1 MMNLSRLK
9 NQLVARA
16 ATRFPTLAKKFTDS
30 YTPRANAGSIPWA
43 QPSVPL
49 AQAKLALI
57 TTAGIH
63 HRHQIPFDMNDSDG
77 DPSYR
82 ELDSATLFDDFVI
95 THDYYNHSNADKDPN
110 IILPLDRLKELVD
123 EKILGS
129 SARAHY
135 SFMGH
140 IDGPH
145 IDTLIYQ
152 TAVEVARKLRAQN
165 VDIALL
171 TPG

>member
-1 MMNLSRLK
+1 MITIARIK
-9 NQLVARA
+9 NQLLARA
-16 ATRFPTLAKKFTDS
+16 ATRFPSLAKTFTDS
-30 YTPRANAGSIPWA
+30 YTPRTSDGDIPWA
-43 QPSVPL
+43 PLTVPVH
-49 AQAKLALI
+49 QAKLALI

-63 HRHQIPFDMNDSDG
+63 HRHQIPFDMIDSNG

-82 ELDSATLFDDFVI
+82 ELNAATLFDDFVI
-95 THDYYNHSNADKDPN
+95 THDYYNHNDADKDPN
-110 IILPLDRLKELVD
+110 IILPLDRLNELVD

-129 SARAHY
+129 IAASHY

-145 IDTLIYQ
+145 IDTLINR
-152 TAVEVARKLRAQN
+152 TAVEIAQKLRAEK

>member
-1 MMNLSRLK
+1 MTTLTRLK
-9 NQLVARA
+9 NQLLARG
-16 ATRFPTLAKKFTDS
+16 ATRFPALAKMFTDS
-30 YTPRANAGSIPWA
+30 YTPRTSDGRIPWVPPA
-43 QPSVPL
+43 VPL

-63 HRHQIPFDMNDSDG
+63 HRHQTPFDMGDSDG
-77 DPSYR
+77 DPSCR
-82 ELDSATLFDDFVI
+82 ELNTATLFDDFVI
-95 THDYYNHSNADKDPN
+95 THDYYNHSDADKDPN

-123 EKILGS
+123 EKVLGS
-129 SARAHY
+129 IAATHY

-145 IDTLIYQ
+145 IDTLINR
-152 TAVEVARKLRAQN
+152 TAMEITHKLRAEK

>member
-1 MMNLSRLK
+1 MQLSRLR
-9 NQLVARA
+9 NQLLARL
-16 ATRFPTLAKKFTDS
+16 ATRFPALAKKFTDS
-30 YTPRANAGSIPWA
+30 YKPRASEGGIPWTP
-43 QPSVPL
+43 PSVPL
-49 AQAKLALI
+49 HQAKLALI

-63 HRHQIPFDMNDSDG
+63 HRHQTPFDMVDSDG

-82 ELDSATLFDDFVI
+82 ELDTATLFDDFVI
-95 THDYYNHSNADKDPN
+95 THDYYNHSDADKDPN

-123 EKILGS
+123 EDILGS
-129 SARAHY
+129 IAATHY

-145 IDTLIYQ
+145 IDTLINR
-152 TAVEVARKLRAQN
+152 TAVEIAQKLRADN

>member
-1 MMNLSRLK
+1 MQLSRLK
-9 NQLVARA
+9 NQLLARA
-16 ATRFPTLAKKFTDS
+16 STRFPTLAKKFTDS
-30 YTPRANAGSIPWA
+30 YTPPASDGGIPWTP
-43 QPSVPL
+43 PSAPL
-49 AQAKLALI
+49 TQAKLALI

-63 HRHQIPFDMNDSDG
+63 HRHQTPFDMVDTDG

-82 ELDSATLFDDFVI
+82 ELDAATLFDDFVI
-95 THDYYNHSNADKDPN
+95 THDYYDHSDAGKDPN

-123 EKILGS
+123 EKIIGS
-129 SARAHY
+129 IATTHY

-140 IDGPH
+140 IVGPH
-145 IDTLIYQ
+145 INTLVHQ
-152 TAVEVARKLRAQN
+152 SAVEVVHKLRAEQ

>member
-1 MMNLSRLK
+1 MTLSRLK
-9 NQLVARA
+9 NQLLARA
-16 ATRFPTLAKKFTDS
+16 ATRFPVLAKKFTDS
-30 YTPRANAGSIPWA
+30 YTPRTSEGDIPWA
-43 QPSVPL
+43 VP
-49 AQAKLALI
+49 AVPVRQARLALI

-63 HRHQIPFDMNDSDG
+63 HRHQTPFDMVDANG

-82 ELDSATLFDDFVI
+82 ELKAATLFDDFVI
-95 THDYYNHSNADKDPN
+95 THDYYNHSDADKDPN

-123 EKILGS
+123 EKLLGS
-129 SARAHY
+129 IAATHY

-145 IDTLIYQ
+145 IDTLINRS
-152 TAVEVARKLRAQN
+152 AVEITDKLKAER

>member
-1 MMNLSRLK
+1 MITLSRLK
-9 NQLVARA
+9 NQLLARA
-16 ATRFPTLAKKFTDS
+16 ATRFPILARKFTDS
-30 YTPRANAGSIPWA
+30 YTPRASAGRVPWA
-43 QPSVPL
+43 PPAVPL
-49 AQAKLALI
+49 AQATLALI

-63 HRHQIPFDMNDSDG
+63 HRQQPPFDMSDSDG

-95 THDYYNHSNADKDPN
+95 THDYYNHSSADKDPN

-123 EKILGS
+123 EQILGS
-129 SARAHY
+129 SARTHY

-145 IDTLIYQ
+145 IDTLIHH
-152 TAVEVARKLRAQN
+152 TAVEVAHKLRAQN

>member
-1 MMNLSRLK
+1 MITLSRIK
-9 NQLVARA
+9 NQALARA

-30 YTPRANAGSIPWA
+30 YTPRASEGGTPWT
-43 QPSVPL
+43 PPTVVP

-63 HRHQIPFDMNDSDG
+63 HRHQTPFDMNDPDG

-82 ELDSATLFDDFVI
+82 ELDAATLFDDFVI
-95 THDYYNHSNADKDPN
+95 THDYYDHSDADKDPN
-110 IILPLDRLKELVD
+110 IILPLDRLKELVG

-129 SARAHY
+129 IAATHY

-145 IDTLIYQ
+145 IDTLINR
-152 TAVEVARKLRAQN
+152 TAVAVAHQLRAEK

>member
-1 MMNLSRLK
+1 MQLSRFK
-9 NQLVARA
+9 NQLLARA
-16 ATRFPTLAKKFTDS
+16 ATRFPILAKKFTDS
-30 YTPRANAGSIPWA
+30 YTPRTSDGDIPWTS
-43 QPSVPL
+43 PSVPPH
-49 AQAKLALI
+49 QAKLALI
-57 TTAGIH
+57 TTGGIH
-63 HRHQIPFDMNDSDG
+63 HRHQIPFDMVDSAG

-82 ELDSATLFDDFVI
+82 ELDTATLFDDFVI
-95 THDYYNHSNADKDPN
+95 THDYYDHSDADKDPN

-129 SARAHY
+129 IAATHY

-145 IDTLIYQ
+145 IDTLVNR
-152 TAVEVARKLRAQN
+152 TAVEIANKLRAEQ

>member
-1 MMNLSRLK
+1 MQLSRLK
-9 NQLVARA
+9 NQLLARL
-16 ATRFPTLAKKFTDS
+16 ATRFPALAKKFTDG
-30 YTPRANAGSIPWA
+30 YKPRTSEGGIPWTS
-43 QPSVPL
+43 PSVPL

-63 HRHQIPFDMNDSDG
+63 HPYQTPFDMDDSNG

-82 ELDSATLFDDFVI
+82 ELDAATLFDDFVI
-95 THDYYNHSNADKDPN
+95 THDYYDHSDADKDPN
-110 IILPLDRLKELVD
+110 IILPLERLKELVE

-129 SARAHY
+129 IAATHY

-145 IDTLIYQ
+145 IDTLINR
-152 TAVEVARKLRAQN
+152 TAVEIAHKLRAEK

>member
-1 MMNLSRLK
+1 MITLSRIK
-9 NQLVARA
+9 NQLLARA
-16 ATRFPTLAKKFTDS
+16 TTRFPTLAQKFTDR
-30 YTPRANAGSIPWA
+30 YIPRASEGGIPWTA
-43 QPSVPL
+43 PAVPL

-63 HRHQIPFDMNDSDG
+63 HRHQTPFDMVDPEG

-82 ELDSATLFDDFVI
+82 ELDTVTLFDDFVI
-95 THDYYNHSNADKDPN
+95 THDYYNHSDADKDPN

-123 EKILGS
+123 EKTLGS
-129 SARAHY
+129 IAATHY

-145 IDTLIYQ
+145 IDTLMNQ
-152 TAVEVARKLRAQN
+152 TAVEVADKLGN
-165 VDIALL
+165 DGVDIVLL

>member
-1 MMNLSRLK
+1 MQLSRLK
-9 NQLVARA
+9 NQLLARL
-16 ATRFPTLAKKFTDS
+16 ATRFPALAKRFTDS
-30 YTPRANAGSIPWA
+30 YSPRATEGEIPWVF
-43 QPSVPL
+43 PSVPL
-49 AQAKLALI
+49 HRAKLALI

-63 HRHQIPFDMNDSDG
+63 HPHQTPFDMTDADG

-82 ELDSATLFDDFVI
+82 ALDAATLFDDFVI
-95 THDYYNHSNADKDPN
+95 THDYYNHSDADKDPN
-110 IILPLDRLKELVD
+110 IILPLDRLRELVD

-129 SARAHY
+129 VAATHF

-145 IDTLIYQ
+145 IETLINK
-152 TAVEVARKLRAQN
+152 TAVEIARKLRDER

>member
-1 MMNLSRLK
+1 MQLSRLK
-9 NQLVARA
+9 NQLLARA

-30 YTPRANAGSIPWA
+30 YTPRTSNGDIPWTIPA
-43 QPSVPL
+43 VPVR
-49 AQAKLALI
+49 QARLALI

-63 HRHQIPFDMNDSDG
+63 HAHQAPFDMADANG

-82 ELDSATLFDDFVI
+82 ELNAATLFNDFVI
-95 THDYYNHSNADKDPN
+95 THDYYNHSDADKDPN
-110 IILPLDRLKELVD
+110 IILPLDRLRELVD
-123 EKILGS
+123 DKVLGS
-129 SARAHY
+129 IAATHY

-145 IDTLIYQ
+145 IDTLINKS
-152 TAVEVARKLRAQN
+152 AVEIANKLNAEQ

>member
-1 MMNLSRLK
+1 MQCSRIK
-9 NQLVARA
+9 NQLLARL
-16 ATRFPTLAKKFTDS
+16 ATRFPAFAKKFTDS
-30 YTPRANAGSIPWA
+30 YTPRTTAGDIPWTPA
-43 QPSVPL
+43 AIPL
-49 AQAKLALI
+49 HRATLALV

-63 HRHQIPFDMNDSDG
+63 HRRQTPFDMVDTNG

-95 THDYYNHSNADKDPN
+95 THDYYDHSDADKDPN
-110 IILPLDRLKELVD
+110 IILPLDRLKELVE
-123 EKILGS
+123 EKILGGL
-129 SARAHY
+129 AATHY

-145 IDTLIYQ
+145 IDTLINK
-152 TAVEVARKLRAQN
+152 TAVEVADKLRADQ
-165 VDIALL
+165 VDIVLL

>member
-1 MMNLSRLK
+1 MITLSRIK
-9 NQLVARA
+9 NQQLARL

-30 YTPRANAGSIPWA
+30 YTPRTSDGDIPWTL
-43 QPSVPL
+43 PSPPRH
-49 AQAKLALI
+49 QAKLALV

-63 HRHQIPFDMNDSDG
+63 HRHQVPFDMKDSNG

-82 ELDSATLFDDFVI
+82 ELDAATLFEDFII
-95 THDYYNHSNADKDPN
+95 THDYYDHSDADRDPN
-110 IILPLDRLKELVD
+110 IILPLDRLKELVN
-123 EKILGS
+123 ERVLGS
-129 SARAHY
+129 IGATHY

-145 IDTLIYQ
+145 IDTLLKH
-152 TAVEVARKLRAQN
+152 TAVQVADKLRADG
-165 VDIALL
+165 VDIVLL